1 MDFANGFTEV
11 DQPLLAP
18 PLPTTAT
25 ATTTTSTAS
34 TSTRPPRPQGDTL
47 DLTEDSPEP
56 QLAPAPARHA
66 AGDSRRGAGGRLGGR
81 DGAAKSH
88 GHGAAGAH
96 GHAGARAGDGGE
108 SGAAQDWAA
117 VVGASR
123 SPLSSAAGGGAAGSG
138 FAAGLSGTPGG
149 FAAYA
154 STSPK
159 QRLAPPVAG
168 SSGLTYTPYPPV
180 PSSSSTSSSSPA
192 VGRVPVIS
200 SAANARLPSSY
211 LPGASRGPH
220 AAATPQGAKGKGRAV
235 DQVLDLTADDGD
247 LEVYE
252 LKPQPVSDDDDVVID
267 ESPVCLGDIFTFG
280 LVLNRVTEIVAP
292 PPPPTQ
298 FADGTP
304 VAAEQLIAMQAEYDR
319 AMRAFNCPLPVHI
332 RRDKPTYNQGQW
344 REMLR
349 LYTPVRHE
357 MFGFVDYKAADIL
370 GPLLGDGWHGTGIT
384 EGGNGKLYCE
394 AFVERMGHSNP
405 VMMRLRLLLF
415 ARPLDV
421 PLVAT
426 ALESAHPPLW
436 LAHPVHYNPSEH
448 HGARYANPHNPAP
461 GVGARGADAE
471 RRRQALVSGMYGGGV
486 GADAQRVVKTVDAQR
501 EQVQNVLMD
510 LKSGV
515 EMEEVTPP
523 PIVATKL
530 YPHQKQ
536 ALAFL
541 LDRET
546 LVEVPERDKRGDK
559 PTMVALWER
568 ISDPYGR
575 PKGWRS
581 VVTDLQIEGV
591 KPPPQARGA
600 ILADDMGLG
609 KTIVIISLV
618 CTTLPEAREWAKDAP
633 TKDKLDP
640 RFEEKLKAA
649 DLAGA
654 GRTVDVS
661 QFKSQLWGITAAD
674 VGDGPSGSSSTSASG
689 KPLSKKKQAKQRRE
703 KKREE
708 ALQSRFDKLEVRS
721 RATLIVCPLSTVQNW
736 ESQFEEHTAHVDVE
750 QDGADIKVD
759 EDGGKSIVVERSSKA
774 GRAVQRKMRV
784 ADSDDDADDA
794 DHDDDD
800 ESDSISDGSSPEPSA
815 GSTSRA
821 KGKKRARSPPLKIY
835 IYHGAQRCSDVAR
848 LADHDVVITTF
859 STVGT
864 EFSKQTRAE
873 EEREDEEEKQAQK
886 AQEEE
891 DGIMQVFGFAAD
903 GSILERPPGELVD
916 DEKDKKEAAAKA
928 KAKNKRKRKRVEGS
942 GVSPLQ
948 AIQWFRVV
956 LDEAHIIKEHKTIQA
971 RAACELSTSRRIC
984 LSGTPLQ
991 NSLNDIFSLV
1001 RFLRLEPFLDRHVW
1015 NQYIGVLAQKGDE
1028 LGTERLQAIMRYIAL
1043 RRTKDTKDTQGKPIL
1058 SLPPINNALVHLKFT
1073 EAERAF
1079 YASRHQ
1085 RYKHDFAQMEA
1096 NDSVMK
1102 NFCSILQ
1109 ELLKLRQ
1116 ICVHPAL
1123 LQDTEDRS
1131 SANGGDLVATI
1142 EAHGISKSR
1151 AIQLLA
1157 LMRDA
1162 GGGDCSECGCA
1173 MQAFS
1178 RANVEDLNGAAADDD
1193 VKPGRKPP
1201 AKRARKT
1208 KTQTGAT
1215 SVANSTEDDGGAVQD
1230 DVSAVVTR
1238 CQHVYCTPC
1247 FKLRVCPEWPD
1258 VKGEEKVL
1266 CQVCAKEILPALDA
1280 VEIGPR
1286 EYQKALERSADEG
1299 LPATGKGKKGRKPK
1313 ATRLF
1318 EHSTKTRA
1326 LLVDLLP
1333 FSQVNPHAEN
1343 YNPDYVPEPA
1353 TTIGFQPVQG
1363 EIVKSVVF
1371 SQWTTL
1377 LDRLGDALEDN
1388 HIQYDRLDG
1397 GMNRDQRSAAMA
1409 AFKADPKCEVL
1420 LVSLRAGGVGLNL
1433 TAGRRVYLMEPFWNP
1448 AVENQAVDRIYRLGQ
1463 THSVQ
1468 TVRFVMQ
1475 DSIETNMLKIQKRKM
1490 ELASMSI
1497 GRTLTKL
1504 ELQAQRKEE
1513 LRILLG

>member
-11 DQPLLAP
+11 EQPLLAP

-25 ATTTTSTAS
+25 TTTTTSTAS
-34 TSTRPPRPQGDTL
+34 TSTRRPRPQEDTL

-56 QLAPAPARHA
+56 QLPPAPAPH
-66 AGDSRRGAGGRLGGR
+66 GPGESTRGAGGRLGAR
-81 DGAAKSH
+81 DGAGQGHA
-88 GHGAAGAH
+88 HGAARAH
-96 GHAGARAGDGGE
+96 GHAGGHAGSSGE

-123 SPLSSAAGGGAAGSG
+123 SPLSSAPGGGGAPGAG

-154 STSPK
+154 SASPK
-159 QRLAPPVAG
+159 QQLAPPVAG
-168 SSGLTYTPYPPV
+168 SSRLAYTPYPPI
-180 PSSSSTSSSSPA
+180 PSPSSTSTSTSS
-192 VGRVPVIS
+192 RLPVIS
-200 SAANARLPSSY
+200 SAASARLPSSY
-211 LPGASRGPH
+211 LPGGASRAPH
-220 AAATPQGAKGKGRAV
+220 AAAPHGAKGKGRAV
-235 DQVLDLTADDGD
+235 DQVLDLTEEDGD
-247 LEVYE
+247 IEVLEP
-252 LKPQPVSDDDDVVID
+252 KPQPVSDDDVIID

-292 PPPPTQ
+292 PPPPTKY
-298 FADGTP
+298 ADGSP
-304 VAAEQLIAMQAEYDR
+304 VPAEQLIAMQAEYER
-319 AMRAFNCPLPVHI
+319 AMKAFNNPLPVHI
-332 RRDKPTYNQGQW
+332 RRDQPTYNQGQW

-349 LYTPVRHE
+349 LYTPLRHE
-357 MFGFVDYKAADIL
+357 MFGFVDYKAADVL
-370 GPLLGDGWHGTGIT
+370 GPLLGEGWHGTGIT

-394 AFVERMGHSNP
+394 AFVERMGQSNP

-415 ARPLDV
+415 ARPFDV
-421 PLVAT
+421 PLVAS
-426 ALESAHPPLW
+426 ALETAHPPLW
-436 LAHPVHYNPSEH
+436 LSHPVHYNPSEH
-448 HGARYANPHNPAP
+448 RGARYANPHNPAP

-536 ALAFL
+536 ALSFL

-546 LVEVPERDKRGDK
+546 LVDVPERDKRGDK

-568 ISDPYGR
+568 ISDTYGR
-575 PKGWRS
+575 PKGWKS

-618 CTTLPEAREWAKDAP
+618 CTTLPDAREWAKNAP

-654 GRTVDVS
+654 GRTVDVG
-661 QFKSQLWGITAAD
+661 QFKSQLWGITSDPAD
-674 VGDGPSGSSSTSASG
+674 GAGGSSSSG

-703 KKREE
+703 KKRED

-750 QDGADIKVD
+750 QDGGADIKVD
-759 EDGGKSIVVERSSKA
+759 EDGGKSMVVERSSKA
-774 GRAVQRKMRV
+774 GRAVRRKMRV
-784 ADSDDDADDA
+784 AESDEDADDD
-794 DHDDDD
+794 DHVED

-835 IYHGAQRCSDVAR
+835 IYHGAQRCSDVSR

-864 EFSKQTRAE
+864 EFSKQVRAE
-873 EEREDEEEKQAQK
+873 EEREDEEEKQAQR

-903 GSILERPPGELVD
+903 GSILERPPGEVVD
-916 DEKDKKEAAAKA
+916 EEKDKKAAAAKA
-928 KAKNKRKRKRVEGS
+928 KAKNKRKRKRVEGL

-1073 EAERAF
+1073 EPERAF

-1131 SANGGDLVATI
+1131 GANGGDLVATI

-1178 RANVEDLNGAAADDD
+1178 RANVEDLNGAADED

-1230 DVSAVVTR
+1230 EVSAVVTR
-1238 CQHVYCTPC
+1238 CQHVYCAPC
-1247 FKLRVCPEWPD
+1247 FKSRVCPDWPD
-1258 VKGEEKVL
+1258 VKGDDKVV

-1299 LPATGKGKKGRKPK
+1299 LPASGKGKKGRKAK

-1343 YNPDYVPEPA
+1343 YNPDYVPEPG

>member
-1 MDFANGFTEV
+1 
-11 DQPLLAP
+11 
-18 PLPTTAT
+18 
-25 ATTTTSTAS
+25 
-34 TSTRPPRPQGDTL
+34 
-47 DLTEDSPEP
+47 
-56 QLAPAPARHA
+56 
-66 AGDSRRGAGGRLGGR
+66 
-81 DGAAKSH
+81 
-88 GHGAAGAH
+88 
-96 GHAGARAGDGGE
+96 
-108 SGAAQDWAA
+108 
-117 VVGASR
+117 
-123 SPLSSAAGGGAAGSG
+123 
-138 FAAGLSGTPGG
+138 
-149 FAAYA
+149 
-154 STSPK
+154 
-159 QRLAPPVAG
+159 
-168 SSGLTYTPYPPV
+168 
-180 PSSSSTSSSSPA
+180 
-192 VGRVPVIS
+192 
-200 SAANARLPSSY
+200 
-211 LPGASRGPH
+211 
-220 AAATPQGAKGKGRAV
+220 
-235 DQVLDLTADDGD
+235 
-247 LEVYE
+247 
-252 LKPQPVSDDDDVVID
+252 
-267 ESPVCLGDIFTFG
+267 
-280 LVLNRVTEIVAP
+280 
-292 PPPPTQ
+292 
-298 FADGTP
+298 
-304 VAAEQLIAMQAEYDR
+304 
-319 AMRAFNCPLPVHI
+319 
-332 RRDKPTYNQGQW
+332 
-344 REMLR
+344 
-349 LYTPVRHE
+349 
-357 MFGFVDYKAADIL
+357 
-370 GPLLGDGWHGTGIT
+370 
-384 EGGNGKLYCE
+384 
-394 AFVERMGHSNP
+394 
-405 VMMRLRLLLF
+405 
-415 ARPLDV
+415 
-421 PLVAT
+421 
-426 ALESAHPPLW
+426 
-436 LAHPVHYNPSEH
+436 
-448 HGARYANPHNPAP
+448 
-461 GVGARGADAE
+461 
-471 RRRQALVSGMYGGGV
+471 MYGGGV

-618 CTTLPEAREWAKDAP
+618 CTTLPEAREWAKDPP

-654 GRTVDVS
+654 GRTVD
-661 QFKSQLWGITAAD
+661 
-674 VGDGPSGSSSTSASG
+674 
-689 KPLSKKKQAKQRRE
+689 PLSKKKQAKQRRE

-759 EDGGKSIVVERSSKA
+759 EDGGKSIV
-774 GRAVQRKMRV
+774 
-784 ADSDDDADDA
+784 
-794 DHDDDD
+794 
-800 ESDSISDGSSPEPSA
+800 PSA

-891 DGIMQVFGFAAD
+891 DGIMQ
-903 GSILERPPGELVD
+903 
-916 DEKDKKEAAAKA
+916 AAAKA

-1238 CQHVYCTPC
+1238 CQHVYCAPC

-1258 VKGEEKVL
+1258 VKGEEKVV

-1299 LPATGKGKKGRKPK
+1299 LPATGKGKKGRKAK

-1397 GMNRDQRSAAMA
+1397 GMNREQRSAAMA

>member
-1 MDFANGFTEV
+1 MEFANGFTE
-11 DQPLLAP
+11 DAHPLLAP
-18 PLPTTAT
+18 ALP
-25 ATTTTSTAS
+25 TTSTAS
-34 TSTRPPRPQGDTL
+34 TSTSREQPRAQSQFDTV

-56 QLAPAPARHA
+56 EQRQLPAQLSPRAVRRALDGWLYGAADSAP
-66 AGDSRRGAGGRLGGR
+66 GAGV
-81 DGAAKSH
+81 GAA
-88 GHGAAGAH
+88 
-96 GHAGARAGDGGE
+96 HAGGE
-108 SGAAQDWAA
+108 GTVHGSSALRDWAA
-117 VVGASR
+117 VVGSSR
-123 SPLSSAAGGGAAGSG
+123 SPLAAAGGGGGAHAATMGSPSG
-138 FAAGLSGTPGG
+138 FAA
-149 FAAYA
+149 FA
-154 STSPK
+154 SPS
-159 QRLAPPVAG
+159 APQHAARPVAG
-168 SSGLTYTPYPPV
+168 GSHHHPAACPAA
-180 PSSSSTSSSSPA
+180 SSSASSSAPL
-192 VGRVPVIS
+192 GRIPVIS
-200 SAANARLPSSY
+200 SAASARMPSAY
-211 LPGASRGPH
+211 LQQSPAARAAPH
-220 AAATPQGAKGKGRAV
+220 PAAPFVPPRSSPNKGKGRAE
-235 DQVLDLTADDGD
+235 DVLDLTADDGD
-247 LEVYE
+247 IDVLAPPA
-252 LKPQPVSDDDDVVID
+252 KPEPVSDDDDVVID
-267 ESPVCLGDIFTFG
+267 ETPVCIGDVFTYG
-280 LVLNRVTEIVAP
+280 LILNRVVEICPPPAP
-292 PPPPTQ
+292 PETY
-298 FADGTP
+298 ADGTP
-304 VAAEQLIAMQAEYDR
+304 IPAEQLQPMQGEYER
-319 AMRAFNCPLPVHI
+319 ARQAFLRPLPVHI
-332 RRDKPTYNQGQW
+332 FRDQPAFSQGSW

-349 LYTPVRHE
+349 LYTPLRKE
-357 MFGFVDYKAADIL
+357 MFGFIDYKAADVL

-384 EGGNGKLYCE
+384 QGGHGKLYCE
-394 AFVERMGHSNP
+394 AYLERIGQQNP
-405 VMMRLRLLLF
+405 VMMRLRLRLF
-415 ARPLDV
+415 ARPFDV
-421 PLVAT
+421 SEVA
-426 ALESAHPPLW
+426 ALLEGAHPPMYLNESVGYR
-436 LAHPVHYNPSEH
+436 PENY
-448 HGARYANPHNPAP
+448 GGMRYANPHNPAP

-471 RRRQALVSGMYGGGV
+471 RRRQALVSGMYGGAGM
-486 GADAQRVVKTVDAQR
+486 DAHRVVKAVDAQR
-501 EQVQNVLMD
+501 EQVQNVLME

-546 LVEVPERDKRGDK
+546 LIDVPDRDPRGSK

-568 ISDPYGR
+568 ISDTYGR

-618 CTTLPEAREWAKDAP
+618 CTTLPEAREWANEAP

-640 RFEEKLKAA
+640 RFEEKLKPA
-649 DLAGA
+649 DVAGA
-654 GRTVDVS
+654 GRAVDVG
-661 QFKSQLWGITAAD
+661 QFKLWGITGDVNAD
-674 VGDGPSGSSSTSASG
+674 GSSGSSTG
-689 KPLSKKKQAKQRRE
+689 RPLSKKKQAKQRRE
-703 KKREE
+703 KKRED
-708 ALQSRFDKLEVRS
+708 AVQSRFDKLEVRS

-736 ESQFEEHTAHVDVE
+736 ESQFEEHTAHVE
-750 QDGADIKVD
+750 LD
-759 EDGGKSIVVERSSKA
+759 EDGGKSVELEQGSRAIKA
-774 GRAVQRKMRV
+774 LKRKMRV
-784 ADSDDDADDA
+784 ASSDDEDGDIAVGGGGDD
-794 DHDDDD
+794 
-800 ESDSISDGSSPEPSA
+800 SDSISDGSTPEPA
-815 GSTSRA
+815 
-821 KGKKRARSPPLKIY
+821 GKKRKKKRMPPLKIY
-835 IYHGAQRCSDVAR
+835 IYHGASRCCDVQK

-864 EFSKQTRAE
+864 EFSKQQRAE
-873 EEREDEEEKQAQK
+873 EAREDEEEKQAQK

-903 GSILERPPGELVD
+903 GSILERPPGEVID
-916 DEKDKKEAAAKA
+916 AEAEAAAA
-928 KAKNKRKRKRVEGS
+928 AAEKAKNKRKRKRPVDGS

-1001 RFLRLEPFLDRHVW
+1001 RFLRLEPFTDRHVW

-1043 RRTKDTKDTQGKPIL
+1043 RRTKDTKDAKGKPIL
-1058 SLPPINNALVHLKFT
+1058 SLPPIDNALVHLQFT

-1096 NDSVMK
+1096 TDSVMK

-1131 SANGGDLVATI
+1131 GGGGDLVETI
-1142 EAHGISKSR
+1142 RAHGISKPR

-1162 GGGDCSECGCA
+1162 GGGDCSECSCA

-1178 RANVEDLNGAAADDD
+1178 RPNVEDLGGDED
-1193 VKPGRKPP
+1193 VKPGKKPP

-1208 KTQTGAT
+1208 AKTQTGAT
-1215 SVANSTEDDGGAVQD
+1215 SVANSAEEDGAASGAQD
-1230 DVSAVVTR
+1230 DVAAVVTK
-1238 CQHVYCTPC
+1238 CQHVYCAPC
-1247 FKLRVCPEWPD
+1247 FKSTVCPEWPAAKSD
-1258 VKGEEKVL
+1258 VKAVCKV
-1266 CQVCAKEILPALDA
+1266 CSEEILPALDA
-1280 VEIGPR
+1280 IEIGPR

-1299 LPATGKGKKGRKPK
+1299 APKFKKGKKGK

-1333 FSQVNPHAEN
+1333 FSQVNPHSEN
-1343 YNPDYVPEPA
+1343 YSPEYVAPA
-1353 TTIGFQPVQG
+1353 GTTIGFQPVQG

-1377 LDRLGDALEDN
+1377 LDRLGDALDDN
-1388 HIQYDRLDG
+1388 HIKYDRLDG

-1409 AFKADPKCEVL
+1409 AFKSDPKCEVL

-1497 GRTLTKL
+1497 GRTLSKV